1 MAYNYSLEIKYETPY
16 LISPIFKG
24 DFLTNENKSKCCEVK
39 DDSKEKKGILK
50 KLWCFFFGCN
60 CH

>member
-1 MAYNYSLEIKYETPY
+1 MANKDKKADCCEIKE
-16 LISPIFKG
+16 K
-24 DFLTNENKSKCCEVK
+24 
-39 DDSKEKKGILK
+39 DSKEKKGILK